1 MTPPFSLPCV
11 IFAGGKSSRM
21 GRNKALLPFG
31 DAPTLAEFQ
40 FNRLSPLFE
49 SAYLSVKDPDPF
61 PQKLPIIADAQK
73 EETYAPT
80 AGFVAA
86 FCTLAAERI
95 FVLSVD
101 TPFVGPDIVSRLLK
115 ADNAHV
121 DAVVARTHTG
131 IHPLCGIYHRRLL
144 PLFETMTVSG
154 KHKLVDLLHNSNTV
168 FVDFENESDFANL
181 NYPEEY
187 EAAVMHL
194 KKTAW
199 RR

>member
-49 SAYLSVKDPDPF
+49 SAYLSVKSPDLF
-61 PQKLPIIADAQK
+61 PQHFPMIADEPTEK
-73 EETYAPT
+73 SYAPT

-86 FCTLAAERI
+86 FRTLTAERL

-101 TPFVGPDIVSRLLK
+101 TPFVGPGIVSRLLE
-115 ADNAHV
+115 ADTPHV
-121 DAVVARTHTG
+121 DAVIARTGSG

-144 PLFETMTVSG
+144 PRFEAMAASG
-154 KHKLVDLLHNSNTV
+154 EHKLGKLLHNSNTV
-168 FVDFENESDFANL
+168 FVDFDNESDFANL

-187 EAAVMHL
+187 EAAVMFL
-194 KKTAW
+194 EKTAQ